1 MAFVMYSI
9 IDSIENNFHYTV
21 CDDMWNEI
29 KLQIMVHILEYMIVS
44 KWHRD
49 YVVVIGNDWDW
60 YGKHLY
66 K

>member
-29 KLQIMVHILEYMIVS
+29 KL
-44 KWHRD
+44 
-49 YVVVIGNDWDW
+49 
-60 YGKHLY
+60 
-66 K
+66 